1 MTFCLRWHS
10 LCSLWIQSAFLY
22 EAVSPVNLFWL
33 EWKAGKAVVVNLF
46 WWNVRRW
53 KAGTKLQ
60 IIPSEW
66 VQQMQIHPS
75 AKQIKASKGTYHLRS
90 LWRCI
95 NKWQLIIVN
104 AKSLK
109 TQGSY
114 HLQSIWE
121 LVSRRGVFE
130 NLSSFMWSH
139 FPISSS
145 HLREVSILLLWQT
158 FCKRRPLLFK
168 TPSINWKTESLFN
181 LKKKEIFYGRQF
193 HFAENLQVL
202 ISFVQGSLLFHEI
215 LHLRERLI
223 GSLAFFILVLIKGGP
238 VKIPRK
244 STHRCAR
251 LTYIT

>member
-1 MTFCLRWHS
+1 M
-10 LCSLWIQSAFLY
+10 A
-22 EAVSPVNLFWL
+22 
-33 EWKAGKAVVVNLF
+33 
-46 WWNVRRW
+46 
-53 KAGTKLQ
+53 
-60 IIPSEW
+60 
-66 VQQMQIHPS
+66 
-75 AKQIKASKGTYHLRS
+75 TYHRKCKVFENS
-90 LWRCI
+90 
-95 NKWQLIIVN
+95 
-104 AKSLK
+104 
-109 TQGSY
+109 GSY

-121 LVSRRGVFE
+121 PVSRRGVFE

-215 LHLRERLI
+215 LHLRERLV

>member
-1 MTFCLRWHS
+1 
-10 LCSLWIQSAFLY
+10 
-22 EAVSPVNLFWL
+22 
-33 EWKAGKAVVVNLF
+33 
-46 WWNVRRW
+46 
-53 KAGTKLQ
+53 
-60 IIPSEW
+60 
-66 VQQMQIHPS
+66 MQIHPS

-181 LKKKEIFYGRQF
+181 LKKKK
-193 HFAENLQVL
+193 
-202 ISFVQGSLLFHEI
+202 SFMGDS
-215 LHLRERLI
+215 
-223 GSLAFFILVLIKGGP
+223 FILQKTCKFLSHLCKAHCCSM
-238 VKIPRK
+238 K
-244 STHRCAR
+244 SFIWESVWLAR
-251 LTYIT
+251 

>member
-33 EWKAGKAVVVNLF
+33 EWKAGKPVVVNLF

-181 LKKKEIFYGRQF
+181 LKKKEISAVCPFCLHWARWRETKLLHFLIWRLFDALTILEDNLYQF
-193 HFAENLQVL
+193 TAVTLRYV
-202 ISFVQGSLLFHEI
+202 SI
-215 LHLRERLI
+215 LK
-223 GSLAFFILVLIKGGP
+223 FIYRILKPIFL
-238 VKIPRK
+238 
-244 STHRCAR
+244 
-251 LTYIT
+251 